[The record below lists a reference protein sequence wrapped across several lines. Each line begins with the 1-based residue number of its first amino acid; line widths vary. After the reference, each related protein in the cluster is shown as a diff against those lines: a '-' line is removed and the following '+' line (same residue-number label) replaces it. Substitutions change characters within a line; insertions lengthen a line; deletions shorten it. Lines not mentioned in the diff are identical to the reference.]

1 MSRMHMPRMHE
12 IIYYTTMHACL
23 RVCLMLQLHTQLLKA
38 VYRTRNPNPS
48 YTHALS
54 VCVYLLTRALIEQTA
69 YVSLTPLRLLS
80 RRRCSFTAMH
90 RPFILPCHTQ
100 HINMPSLL
108 SNFIVLQDEHTH
120 KHALHVHL
128 YLLRWMSGINAYISI
143 YYSSDA
149 CAFS

>member
-1 MSRMHMPRMHE
+1 MRPKMRRPFVQACRSHVSRMHMPRMHE

-108 SNFIVLQDEHTH
+108 SNFICNFCRMNTHTNMH
-120 KHALHVHL
+120 C
-128 YLLRWMSGINAYISI
+128 MSISI
-143 YYSSDA
+143 YFA
-149 CAFS
+149 G